1 MISALGVILTIH
13 HNQRA
18 AGYLRISL
26 NPSRAVNTNGIGTY
40 AAAIVTVSNQGRES
54 IYFGGFHALDQ
65 GGEYWYPPSTLEP
78 CTKLEPGQYIRG
90 TMSMNTISQARV
102 LWAVDGTGKKYR
114 VDRFL
119 LKKVVKFLM
128 QESERLKSLGLE

>member
-1 MISALGVILTIH
+1 
-13 HNQRA
+13 
-18 AGYLRISL
+18 
-26 NPSRAVNTNGIGTY
+26 
-40 AAAIVTVSNQGRES
+40 
-54 IYFGGFHALDQ
+54 
-65 GGEYWYPPSTLEP
+65 
-78 CTKLEPGQYIRG
+78 
-90 TMSMNTISQARV
+90 MSMNTISQARV